1 MAESNIFAICFFTVI
16 FTEIKLQEM
25 ELEICAYS
33 IESCLN
39 ARQAGANRVELC
51 ASPDEG
57 GTTPS
62 LGLMAAASNILKST
76 QQNDNTKP
84 LELYVMI
91 RPRGGDF
98 VYTDEEF
105 DVMRRDIRAIGES
118 GIAVDG
124 VVTGILTQN
133 GEIDIKRTAELT
145 RLAGRYNL
153 KVTFH
158 RASDRATASPEQIVE
173 EIIKTGA
180 YRILTSG
187 QKPTAEEGI
196 ENIKRMVKASGGR
209 IQIMCGS
216 GVTGENAAIL
226 KESGVD
232 ALHATAKS
240 FRTSSACNVMR
251 ETDTIMYSDKTK
263 IMNIL
268 KNIQLLILF
277 ALLPLITWGAPENK
291 DYRYCKEIQENPNL
305 SKQEKEALDFI
316 YRYSPLEDIT
326 EYGPDFW
333 IANVKQTFKVREST
347 PWGNNIPDNIFRHY
361 VLPIRVNN
369 EAIDS
374 ARIVFWRELQ
384 PRISNCKTMEEAAL
398 AVNHWCHEK
407 ANYQPT
413 NARTCSPTAM
423 ILRTY
428 GRCGEESV
436 FAVAALRAVG
446 LPARQIYTPRWAHC
460 DDNHAWIEVWI
471 DGEWKYLGACEP
483 EPALNMA
490 WFTFPAS
497 RGVFMQTRVFG
508 RYSGNEEIVSEE
520 PIVTYI
526 NATPTYAET
535 SKPVIKVVDKN
546 GRAVE
551 GASVD
556 YRIYNYSELYPDAT
570 LKTDKNG
577 ECSLTIGNGDWVIWA
592 SKGELYN
599 YVKVNPAGKNEIT
612 ITLDRLNGSLLTD
625 TLSIV
630 PPAGGAFALSVS
642 EKERD
647 ANDRMLVAEDSMR
660 AAYASTFIKKDE
672 SDAFGTGYGY
682 DTAKKERLWK
692 LMSSSYGNYREI
704 VNFTDKIFVD
714 NSLPGNRMDIAL
726 ALLEALE
733 EKDLQ
738 DFKAEMLCSHLRTS
752 VLNGKENN
760 LVAELS
766 DNNNLSG
773 SNMAIK
779 YIISPRINT
788 ESLKGWREEIYRWLN
803 DNKIFSGNKSN
814 AAMALDIIN
823 LVAAQVTID
832 PTTGR
837 RDVHL
842 SPLSMLKRLRGEK
855 KSADIFLVASLRTA
869 GIPARL
875 NPIDGKPQ
883 YYTNDWVTNDIFAQT
898 DTDATKQSGQE
909 RQYGW
914 LSLSCNKDNPLYYIN
929 FTVSKMENGRPQLRD
944 LGSSAEGDMGAG
956 MRLNAIFASPV
967 KLETGTYLLT
977 TGNRKSD
984 GSVKCQLMTFEIK
997 ADDTTSFS
1005 FELPAIEETFTPLA
1019 TIPQLSD
1026 YLPLPNNN
1034 YTAVAI
1040 ISSSNEPTNHLMRD
1054 ISAMTADFE
1063 KFPVE
1068 FSFLLRN
1075 KTELNQFVSS
1085 NKRPLPKNLKL
1096 KVDKEKR
1103 VESLIT
1109 TALTQAGYMPSG
1121 EEAQLPLLI
1130 MVNKKGEVV
1139 YFSSGYRIGTGYQIS
1154 KYLVS
1159 TGSNE

>member
-1 MAESNIFAICFFTVI
+1 
-16 FTEIKLQEM
+16 M

-33 IESCLN
+33 IESCCN
-39 ARQAGANRVELC
+39 AREAGAHRVELC
-51 ASPDEG
+51 ASPQEG

-62 LGLMAAASNILKST
+62 MGMIAAASKVLKS
-76 QQNDNTKP
+76 QPQSKGDKP

-98 VYTDEEF
+98 VYTEEEF
-105 DVMRRDIRAIGES
+105 DVMQRDISAIGES
-118 GIAVDG
+118 GIDVDG
-124 VVTGILTQN
+124 VVFGILTQE
-133 GEIDIKRTAELT
+133 GHIDIERNRQLVES
-145 RLAGRYNL
+145 AGKYNL

-158 RASDRATASPEQIVE
+158 RAADRCISAPEQIVE
-173 EIIKTGA
+173 DIIETGA

-187 QKPTAEEGI
+187 QKPTAEEGKD
-196 ENIKRMVKASGGR
+196 NIRRMAKAAAGR
-209 IQIMCGS
+209 IKIMCGS
-216 GVTGENAAIL
+216 GVTEKNAALL
-226 KESGVD
+226 KECGVD
-232 ALHATAKS
+232 AEHATAKS
-240 FRTSSACNVMR
+240 FRTSNACNIMN

-268 KNIQLLILF
+268 KELKLIALF
-277 ALLPLITWGAPENK
+277 ALLPILSCTVTEK

-305 SKQEKEALDFI
+305 SKGEKEALDFI

-326 EYGPDFW
+326 EYGPEFW
-333 IANVKQTFKVREST
+333 VANVKQTFKVREST
-347 PWGNNIPDNIFRHY
+347 PWGNTIPDNIFKHY

-374 ARIVFWRELQ
+374 ARIVFWRELR
-384 PRISNCKTMEEAAL
+384 PRIANCKTMEEAAL

-436 FAVAALRAVG
+436 FAVAALRAAG

-471 DGEWKYLGACEP
+471 DGQWKYLGACEP

-497 RGVFMQTRVFG
+497 RGLFMQTRVFG
-508 RYSGNEEIVSEE
+508 KYTGDEEIVKEGDL
-520 PIVTYI
+520 VTYI

-535 SKPVIKVVDKN
+535 SKPVIRVTDAKGKP
-546 GRAVE
+546 VE
-551 GASVD
+551 GAAVD
-556 YRIYNYSELYPDAT
+556 YRVYNYSELFPVAT

-599 YVKVNPAGKNEIT
+599 YVKTDPAGRDVIEIKIDKT
-612 ITLDRLNGSLLTD
+612 NNDALTD
-625 TLSIV
+625 TLTII
-630 PPAGGAFALSVS
+630 PPAGRAFALSVS
-642 EKERD
+642 EKERE
-647 ANDRMLVAEDSMR
+647 ANDRLLVTEDSIR
-660 AAYASTFIKKDE
+660 AAYAATFLSE
-672 SDAFGTGYGY
+672 RETYGWGGCLGF
-682 DTAKKERLWK
+682 DDNNKERLWNIVK
-692 LMSSSYGNYREI
+692 NSYGNYGQIIDFYNETY
-704 VNFTDKIFVD
+704 NDKTLPD
-714 NSLPGNRMDIAL
+714 NRTVIAL

-738 DFKAEMLCSHLRTS
+738 DLKGEMLFSHLHTAFA
-752 VLNGKENN
+752 NGKDNS
-760 LVAELS
+760 LIAALS
-766 DNNNLSG
+766 DNDDLSG
-773 SNMAIK
+773 NDMAIK
-779 YIISPRINT
+779 YIISPRIST
-788 ESLKGWREEIYRWLN
+788 ESLVQWRENIYNWLKDNGAFKAEEIARLV
-803 DNKIFSGNKSN
+803 KSN
-814 AAMALDIIN
+814 
-823 LVAAQVTID
+823 VVID
-832 PTTGR
+832 PSAGR
-837 RDVHL
+837 GDVHL
-842 SPLSMLKRLRGEK
+842 SPASMLKRMRGEK
-855 KSADIFLVASLRTA
+855 ISAEIFLVACLRTA

-883 YYTNDWVTNDIFAQT
+883 YFAGDWVTCDIFAET
-898 DTDATKQSGQE
+898 SGAKE
-909 RQYGW
+909 SGISSHKYGW
-914 LSLSCNKDNPLYYIN
+914 LSLKCNGDDPLYYIN

-944 LGSSAEGDMGAG
+944 LGSSAEGDMGPG
-956 MRLNAIFASPV
+956 MRLNSIFVSPV
-967 KLETGTYLLT
+967 KLEAGTYLLT

-984 GSVKCQLMTFEIK
+984 GSVKCQLKMFEIK
-997 ADDTTSFS
+997 EDDTTAFC
-1005 FELPAIEETFTPLA
+1005 FELPAMEETFTPLA
-1019 TIPQLSD
+1019 TIPQLAG
-1026 YLPLPNNN
+1026 YLPLPDNN

-1040 ISSSNEPTNHLMRD
+1040 ISSSNEPTNHMIRD
-1054 ISAMTADFE
+1054 ISAMAGDFE
-1063 KFPVE
+1063 RYPVE

-1075 KTELNQFVSS
+1075 DTELKQFVLG
-1085 NKRPLPKNLKL
+1085 NKRPLPKNLTL
-1096 KVDKEKR
+1096 KVDKGQK

-1109 TALTQAGYMPSG
+1109 SALAAAGLMPAEG
-1121 EEAQLPLLI
+1121 EAQLPLLV

-1159 TGSNE
+1159 TGTNE

>member
-1 MAESNIFAICFFTVI
+1 
-16 FTEIKLQEM
+16 M

-33 IESCLN
+33 IESCRN
-39 ARQAGANRVELC
+39 ARDAGANRVELC
-51 ASPDEG
+51 SSPQEG

-62 LGLMAAASNILKST
+62 IGMIAAASKVLKS
-76 QQNDNTKP
+76 QPQSKGDKP

-98 VYTDEEF
+98 VYTEEEF
-105 DVMRRDIRAIGES
+105 DVMQRDISAIGES

-124 VVTGILTQN
+124 VVFGILTQE
-133 GEIDIKRTAELT
+133 GHIDIERNSQLVK
-145 RLAGRYNL
+145 LAGKYNL

-158 RASDRATASPEQIVE
+158 RAADRCTAMPEQIVE
-173 EIIKTGA
+173 DIIETGA

-196 ENIKRMVKASGGR
+196 DNIRRMAKAAAGR
-209 IQIMCGS
+209 IKIMCGS
-216 GVTGENAAIL
+216 GVSEKNAALL
-226 KESGVD
+226 KECGVD
-232 ALHATAKS
+232 AEHATAKS
-240 FRTSSACNVMR
+240 FRTSCACNIMR

-263 IMNIL
+263 IMKIL
-268 KNIQLLILF
+268 KELKLLVLF
-277 ALLPLITWGAPENK
+277 ALVPILSCTVTEK

-333 IANVKQTFKVREST
+333 IANVKQTFKVKDST
-347 PWGNNIPDNIFRHY
+347 LWGNTIPDNIFRHY
-361 VLPIRVNN
+361 VLPVRVNN

-374 ARIVFWRELQ
+374 ARIVFWRELR
-384 PRISNCKTMEEAAL
+384 PRIANCKTMEEAAL

-436 FAVAALRAVG
+436 FAVAALRAAG

-471 DGEWKYLGACEP
+471 DGQWKYLGACEP

-497 RGVFMQTRVFG
+497 RGLFMQTRVFG
-508 RYSGNEEIVSEE
+508 KYTGDEEIVKEGDL
-520 PIVTYI
+520 VTYI

-535 SKPVIKVVDKN
+535 SKPVIKVTDAK
-546 GRAVE
+546 GKPVE
-551 GASVD
+551 GAAVD
-556 YRIYNYSELYPDAT
+556 YRVYNYSELFPVAT

-599 YVKVNPAGKNEIT
+599 YVKTDPAGRDVIEIKIDKT
-612 ITLDRLNGSLLTD
+612 NNDALTD
-625 TLSIV
+625 TLTII
-630 PPAGGAFALSVS
+630 PPAGRAFALSVS
-642 EKERD
+642 EKERE
-647 ANDRMLVAEDSMR
+647 ANDRLLVTEDSIR
-660 AAYASTFIKKDE
+660 AAYAATFLSE
-672 SDAFGTGYGY
+672 RETYGWGGCLGF
-682 DTAKKERLWK
+682 DDNNKERLWNIVK
-692 LMSSSYGNYREI
+692 NSYGNYGQIIDFYNETY
-704 VNFTDKIFVD
+704 NDKTLPD
-714 NSLPGNRMDIAL
+714 NRTVIAL

-738 DFKAEMLCSHLRTS
+738 DLKGEMLFSHLHTAFA
-752 VLNGKENN
+752 NGKDNS
-760 LVAELS
+760 LIAALS
-766 DNNNLSG
+766 DNDDLSG
-773 SNMAIK
+773 NDMAIK
-779 YIISPRINT
+779 YIISPRIST
-788 ESLKGWREEIYRWLN
+788 ESLVQWRENIYNWLKDNGAFKAEEIARLV
-803 DNKIFSGNKSN
+803 KSN
-814 AAMALDIIN
+814 
-823 LVAAQVTID
+823 VVID
-832 PTTGR
+832 PSAGR
-837 RDVHL
+837 GDVHL
-842 SPLSMLKRLRGEK
+842 SPASMLKRMRGEK
-855 KSADIFLVASLRTA
+855 RSAEIFLVACLRTA

-883 YYTNDWVTNDIFAQT
+883 YFAGDWVTCDIFAET
-898 DTDATKQSGQE
+898 SGAKE
-909 RQYGW
+909 SGISSHKYGW
-914 LSLSCNKDNPLYYIN
+914 LSLKCNGDDPLYYIN

-944 LGSSAEGDMGAG
+944 LGSSAEGDMGPG
-956 MRLNAIFASPV
+956 MRLNSIFASPV

-984 GSVKCQLMTFEIK
+984 GSVKCQLKMFEIK
-997 ADDTTSFS
+997 EDDTTAFC
-1005 FELPAIEETFTPLA
+1005 FELPAMEETFTPLA
-1019 TIPQLSD
+1019 TIPQLAG
-1026 YLPLPNNN
+1026 YLPLPDNN
-1034 YTAVAI
+1034 YTAGAI
-1040 ISSSNEPTNHLMRD
+1040 ISSSNEPTNHMIRD
-1054 ISAMTADFE
+1054 ISAMAGDFE
-1063 KFPVE
+1063 KYPVE

-1075 KTELNQFVSS
+1075 DTELIQFVSG
-1085 NKRPLPKNLKL
+1085 NRRPLPKNLTL
-1096 KVDKEKR
+1096 KVDKGQK

-1109 TALTQAGYMPSG
+1109 SALAAAGLMPAEG
-1121 EEAQLPLLI
+1121 EAQLPLLV

-1159 TGSNE
+1159 TGTNE

>member
-1 MAESNIFAICFFTVI
+1 
-16 FTEIKLQEM
+16 M

-33 IESCLN
+33 IESCCN
-39 ARQAGANRVELC
+39 AREAGAHRVELC
-51 ASPDEG
+51 ASPQEG

-62 LGLMAAASNILKST
+62 IGMIAAASKVLKS
-76 QQNDNTKP
+76 QPQSKGDKP

-98 VYTDEEF
+98 VYTEEEF
-105 DVMRRDIRAIGES
+105 DVMQRDISAIGES

-124 VVTGILTQN
+124 VVFGILTQE
-133 GEIDIKRTAELT
+133 GHIDIERNSQLVK
-145 RLAGRYNL
+145 LAGKYNL

-158 RASDRATASPEQIVE
+158 RAADRCTAMPEQIVE
-173 EIIKTGA
+173 DIIETGA

-196 ENIKRMVKASGGR
+196 DNIRRMAKAAAGR
-209 IQIMCGS
+209 IKIMCGS
-216 GVTGENAAIL
+216 GVSEKNAGIL
-226 KESGVD
+226 KECGVD
-232 ALHATAKS
+232 AEHATAKS
-240 FRTSSACNVMR
+240 FRTSCACNIMR

-263 IMNIL
+263 IMKIL
-268 KNIQLLILF
+268 KELKLLVLF
-277 ALLPLITWGAPENK
+277 ALVPILSCTVTEK

-333 IANVKQTFKVREST
+333 IANVKQTFKVKDST
-347 PWGNNIPDNIFRHY
+347 LWGNTIPDNIFRHY
-361 VLPIRVNN
+361 VLPVRVNN

-374 ARIVFWRELQ
+374 ARIVFWRELR
-384 PRISNCKTMEEAAL
+384 PRIANCKTMEEAAL

-436 FAVAALRAVG
+436 FAVAALRAAG

-471 DGEWKYLGACEP
+471 DGQWKYLGACEP

-497 RGVFMQTRVFG
+497 RGLFMQTRVFG
-508 RYSGNEEIVSEE
+508 KYTGDEEIVKEGDL
-520 PIVTYI
+520 VTYI

-535 SKPVIKVVDKN
+535 SKPVIKVTDAK
-546 GRAVE
+546 GKPVE
-551 GASVD
+551 GAAVD
-556 YRIYNYSELYPDAT
+556 YRVYNYSELFPVAT

-599 YVKVNPAGKNEIT
+599 YVKTDPAGRDVIEIKIDKT
-612 ITLDRLNGSLLTD
+612 NNDALTD
-625 TLSIV
+625 TLTII
-630 PPAGGAFALSVS
+630 PPAGRAFALSVS
-642 EKERD
+642 EKERE
-647 ANDRMLVAEDSMR
+647 ANDRLLVTEDSIR
-660 AAYASTFIKKDE
+660 AAYAATFLSE
-672 SDAFGTGYGY
+672 RETYGWGGCLGF
-682 DTAKKERLWK
+682 DDNNKERLWNIVK
-692 LMSSSYGNYREI
+692 NSYGNYGQIIDFYNETY
-704 VNFTDKIFVD
+704 NDKTLPD
-714 NSLPGNRMDIAL
+714 NRTVIAL

-738 DFKAEMLCSHLRTS
+738 DLKGEMLFSHLHTAFA
-752 VLNGKENN
+752 NGKDNS
-760 LVAELS
+760 LIAALS
-766 DNNNLSG
+766 DNDDLSG
-773 SNMAIK
+773 NDMAIK
-779 YIISPRINT
+779 YIISPRIST
-788 ESLKGWREEIYRWLN
+788 ESLVQWRENIYNWLKDNGAFKAEEIARLV
-803 DNKIFSGNKSN
+803 KSN
-814 AAMALDIIN
+814 
-823 LVAAQVTID
+823 VVID
-832 PTTGR
+832 PSAGR
-837 RDVHL
+837 GDVHL
-842 SPLSMLKRLRGEK
+842 SPASMLKRMRGEK
-855 KSADIFLVASLRTA
+855 RSAEIFLVACLRTA

-883 YYTNDWVTNDIFAQT
+883 YFAGDWVTCDIFAET
-898 DTDATKQSGQE
+898 SGAKE
-909 RQYGW
+909 SGISSHKYGW
-914 LSLSCNKDNPLYYIN
+914 LSLKCNGNDPLYYIN

-944 LGSSAEGDMGAG
+944 LGSSAEGDMGPG
-956 MRLNAIFASPV
+956 MRLNSIFASPV
-967 KLETGTYLLT
+967 KLEAGTYLLT

-984 GSVKCQLMTFEIK
+984 GSVKCQLKMFEIK
-997 ADDTTSFS
+997 EDDTTAFC
-1005 FELPAIEETFTPLA
+1005 FELPAMEETFTPLA
-1019 TIPQLSD
+1019 TIPQLAG
-1026 YLPLPNNN
+1026 YLPLPDNN

-1040 ISSSNEPTNHLMRD
+1040 ISSSNEPTNHMIRD
-1054 ISAMTADFE
+1054 ISAMAGDFE
-1063 KFPVE
+1063 KYPVE

-1075 KTELNQFVSS
+1075 DTELKQFVLG
-1085 NKRPLPKNLKL
+1085 NKRPLPKNLTL
-1096 KVDKEKR
+1096 KVDKGQK

-1109 TALTQAGYMPSG
+1109 SALAAAGLMPAEG
-1121 EEAQLPLLI
+1121 EAQLPLLA

-1159 TGSNE
+1159 TGTNE

>member
-1 MAESNIFAICFFTVI
+1 
-16 FTEIKLQEM
+16 M

-33 IESCLN
+33 IESCRN
-39 ARQAGANRVELC
+39 ARDAGANRVELC
-51 ASPDEG
+51 SSPQEG

-62 LGLMAAASNILKST
+62 IGMIAAASKVLKS
-76 QQNDNTKP
+76 QPQSKGDKP

-98 VYTDEEF
+98 VYTEEEF
-105 DVMRRDIRAIGES
+105 DVMQRDISAIGES

-124 VVTGILTQN
+124 VVFGILTQE
-133 GEIDIKRTAELT
+133 GHIDVERNSQLVK
-145 RLAGRYNL
+145 LAGKYNL

-158 RASDRATASPEQIVE
+158 RAADRCTAMPEQIVE
-173 EIIKTGA
+173 DIIETGA

-196 ENIKRMVKASGGR
+196 DNIRRMAKAAAGR
-209 IQIMCGS
+209 IKIMCGS
-216 GVTGENAAIL
+216 GVSEKNAGIL
-226 KESGVD
+226 KECGVD
-232 ALHATAKS
+232 AEHATAKS
-240 FRTSSACNVMR
+240 FRTSCACNIMR

-263 IMNIL
+263 IMKIL
-268 KNIQLLILF
+268 KELKLLVLF
-277 ALLPLITWGAPENK
+277 ALVPILSCTVTEK

-333 IANVKQTFKVREST
+333 IANVKQTFKVKDST
-347 PWGNNIPDNIFRHY
+347 LWGNTIPDNIFRHY
-361 VLPIRVNN
+361 VLPVRVNN

-374 ARIVFWRELQ
+374 ARIVFWRELR
-384 PRISNCKTMEEAAL
+384 PRIANCKTMEEAAL

-436 FAVAALRAVG
+436 FAVAALRAAG

-471 DGEWKYLGACEP
+471 DGQWKYLGACEP

-497 RGVFMQTRVFG
+497 RGLFMQTRVFG
-508 RYSGNEEIVSEE
+508 KYTGDEEIVKEGDL
-520 PIVTYI
+520 VTYI

-535 SKPVIKVVDKN
+535 SKPVIKVTDAK
-546 GRAVE
+546 GKPVE
-551 GASVD
+551 GAAVD
-556 YRIYNYSELYPDAT
+556 YRVYNYSELFPVAT

-599 YVKVNPAGKNEIT
+599 YVKTDPAGRDVIEIKIDKT
-612 ITLDRLNGSLLTD
+612 NNDALTD
-625 TLSIV
+625 TLTII
-630 PPAGGAFALSVS
+630 PPAGRAFALSVS
-642 EKERD
+642 EKERE
-647 ANDRMLVAEDSMR
+647 ANDRLLVTEDSIR
-660 AAYASTFIKKDE
+660 AAYAATFLSE
-672 SDAFGTGYGY
+672 RETYGWGGCLGF
-682 DTAKKERLWK
+682 DDNNKERLWNIVK
-692 LMSSSYGNYREI
+692 NSYGNYGQIIDFYNETY
-704 VNFTDKIFVD
+704 NDKTLPD
-714 NSLPGNRMDIAL
+714 NRTVIAL

-738 DFKAEMLCSHLRTS
+738 DLKGEMLFSHLHTAFA
-752 VLNGKENN
+752 NGKDNS
-760 LVAELS
+760 LIAALS
-766 DNNNLSG
+766 DNDDLSG
-773 SNMAIK
+773 NDMAIK
-779 YIISPRINT
+779 YIISPRIST
-788 ESLKGWREEIYRWLN
+788 ESLVQWRENIYNWLKDNGAFKAEEIARLV
-803 DNKIFSGNKSN
+803 KSN
-814 AAMALDIIN
+814 
-823 LVAAQVTID
+823 VVID
-832 PTTGR
+832 PSAGR
-837 RDVHL
+837 GDVHL
-842 SPLSMLKRLRGEK
+842 SPASMLKRMRGEK
-855 KSADIFLVASLRTA
+855 RSAEIFLVACLRTA

-883 YYTNDWVTNDIFAQT
+883 YFAGDWVTCDIFAET
-898 DTDATKQSGQE
+898 SGAKE
-909 RQYGW
+909 SGISSHKYGW
-914 LSLSCNKDNPLYYIN
+914 LSLKCNGDDPLYYIN

-944 LGSSAEGDMGAG
+944 LGSSAEGDMGPG
-956 MRLNAIFASPV
+956 MRLNSIFASPV
-967 KLETGTYLLT
+967 KLEAGTYLLT

-984 GSVKCQLMTFEIK
+984 GSVKCQLKMFEIK
-997 ADDTTSFS
+997 EDDTTAFC
-1005 FELPAIEETFTPLA
+1005 FELPAMEETFTPLA
-1019 TIPQLSD
+1019 TIPQLAG
-1026 YLPLPNNN
+1026 YLPLPDNN

-1040 ISSSNEPTNHLMRD
+1040 ISSSNEPTNHMIRD
-1054 ISAMTADFE
+1054 ISAMAGDFE
-1063 KFPVE
+1063 KYPVE

-1075 KTELNQFVSS
+1075 DTELKQFVLG
-1085 NKRPLPKNLKL
+1085 NKRPLPKNLTL
-1096 KVDKEKR
+1096 KVDKGQK

-1109 TALTQAGYMPSG
+1109 SALAAAGLMPAEG
-1121 EEAQLPLLI
+1121 EAQLPLLA

-1159 TGSNE
+1159 TGTNE

>member
-1 MAESNIFAICFFTVI
+1 
-16 FTEIKLQEM
+16 M

-33 IESCLN
+33 IESCCN
-39 ARQAGANRVELC
+39 AREAGAHRVELC
-51 ASPDEG
+51 ASPQEG

-62 LGLMAAASNILKST
+62 IGMIAAASKVLKS
-76 QQNDNTKP
+76 QLQSKGDKP

-105 DVMRRDIRAIGES
+105 DVMQRDISAIGES

-124 VVTGILTQN
+124 VVFGILTQE
-133 GEIDIKRTAELT
+133 GHIDIERNRQLVK
-145 RLAGRYNL
+145 LAGKYNL

-158 RASDRATASPEQIVE
+158 RASDRCTSAPEQIIEDIVS
-173 EIIKTGA
+173 TGA
-180 YRILTSG
+180 CRVLTSG

-196 ENIKRMVKASGGR
+196 ENIRRMAKAAAGR
-209 IQIMCGS
+209 IKIMCGS
-216 GVTGENAAIL
+216 GVSEKNAGLL
-226 KESGVD
+226 KECGVD
-232 ALHATAKS
+232 AEHATAKS
-240 FRTSSACNVMR
+240 FRTSSACNIMR

-263 IMNIL
+263 IMKIL
-268 KNIQLLILF
+268 KELKLLVLF
-277 ALLPLITWGAPENK
+277 ALVPILSCTVIEK

-333 IANVKQTFKVREST
+333 IANVKQTFKVKDST
-347 PWGNNIPDNIFRHY
+347 LWGNTIPDNIFRHY
-361 VLPIRVNN
+361 VLPVRVNN

-374 ARIVFWRELQ
+374 ARIVFWRELR
-384 PRISNCKTMEEAAL
+384 PRIANCKTMEEAAL

-436 FAVAALRAVG
+436 FAVAALRAAG

-471 DGEWKYLGACEP
+471 DGQWKYLGACEP

-497 RGVFMQTRVFG
+497 RGLFMQTRVFG
-508 RYSGNEEIVSEE
+508 KYTGDEEIVKEGDL
-520 PIVTYI
+520 VTYI

-535 SKPVIKVVDKN
+535 SKPVIKVTDAK
-546 GRAVE
+546 GKPVE
-551 GASVD
+551 GATVD
-556 YRIYNYSELYPDAT
+556 YRVYNYSELFPVAT

-599 YVKVNPAGKNEIT
+599 YVKTDPAGRDVIEIKIDKT
-612 ITLDRLNGSLLTD
+612 NNDALTD
-625 TLSIV
+625 TLTII
-630 PPAGGAFALSVS
+630 PPAGRAFALSVS
-642 EKERD
+642 EKERE
-647 ANDRMLVAEDSMR
+647 ANDRLLVTEDSIR
-660 AAYASTFIKKDE
+660 AAYAATFLSE
-672 SDAFGTGYGY
+672 RETYGWGGCLGF
-682 DTAKKERLWK
+682 DDNNKERLWNIVK
-692 LMSSSYGNYREI
+692 NSYGNYGQIIDFYNETY
-704 VNFTDKIFVD
+704 NDKTLPD
-714 NSLPGNRMDIAL
+714 NRTVIAL

-738 DFKAEMLCSHLRTS
+738 DLKGEMLFSHLHTAFA
-752 VLNGKENN
+752 NGIDNS
-760 LVAELS
+760 LIAALS
-766 DNNNLSG
+766 DNDDLSG
-773 SNMAIK
+773 SDMAIK
-779 YIISPRINT
+779 YIISPRIST
-788 ESLKGWREEIYRWLN
+788 ESLVQWREKIYNWLKNNGAFKAEEIAKLV
-803 DNKIFSGNKSN
+803 KSN
-814 AAMALDIIN
+814 
-823 LVAAQVTID
+823 VVID
-832 PTTGR
+832 PSAGR
-837 RDVHL
+837 GDVHL
-842 SPLSMLKRLRGEK
+842 SPASMLKRMRGEK
-855 KSADIFLVASLRTA
+855 RSAEIFLVACLRTA

-883 YYTNDWVTNDIFAQT
+883 YFAGDWVTCDIFAET
-898 DTDATKQSGQE
+898 SGAKE
-909 RQYGW
+909 SGISSHKYGW
-914 LSLSCNKDNPLYYIN
+914 LSLKCNGDNPLYYIN

-944 LGSSAEGDMGAG
+944 LGSSAEGDMGPG
-956 MRLNAIFASPV
+956 MRLNSIFASPV
-967 KLETGTYLLT
+967 KLEAGTYLLT

-984 GSVKCQLMTFEIK
+984 GSVKCQLKMFEIK
-997 ADDTTSFS
+997 ADDTTAFS
-1005 FELPAIEETFTPLA
+1005 FELPAMEETFTPLA
-1019 TIPQLSD
+1019 TIPQLAG
-1026 YLPLPNNN
+1026 YLPLPDNN

-1040 ISSSNEPTNHLMRD
+1040 ISSSNEPTNHMIRD
-1054 ISAMTADFE
+1054 ISAMAGDFE
-1063 KFPVE
+1063 RYPVE

-1075 KTELNQFVSS
+1075 DTELKQFVLG
-1085 NKRPLPKNLKL
+1085 NKRPLPKNLTL
-1096 KVDKEKR
+1096 KVDKGQK

-1109 TALTQAGYMPSG
+1109 SALAAAGLMPAEG
-1121 EEAQLPLLI
+1121 EAQLPLLV

-1159 TGSNE
+1159 TGTNE

>member
-1 MAESNIFAICFFTVI
+1 
-16 FTEIKLQEM
+16 M

-33 IESCLN
+33 IESCRN
-39 ARQAGANRVELC
+39 ARDAGANRVELC
-51 ASPDEG
+51 SSPQEG

-62 LGLMAAASNILKST
+62 MGMIAAASKVLKDQTHSKE
-76 QQNDNTKP
+76 DSP
-84 LELYVMI
+84 VELYVMI

-105 DVMRRDIRAIGES
+105 DVMKRDISAIGES

-124 VVTGILTQN
+124 VVFGILTQD
-133 GEIDIKRTAELT
+133 GHIDIERNRQLVES
-145 RLAGRYNL
+145 AGKYNL

-158 RASDRATASPEQIVE
+158 RAADRCTSAPEQIVE
-173 EIIKTGA
+173 DIIETGA

-187 QKPTAEEGI
+187 QKPTAEEGKD
-196 ENIKRMVKASGGR
+196 NIRRMAKAAAGR
-209 IQIMCGS
+209 IKIMCGS
-216 GVTGENAAIL
+216 GVSEKNAGIL
-226 KESGVD
+226 KECGVD
-232 ALHATAKS
+232 AEHATAKS
-240 FRTSSACNVMR
+240 FRTSCACNIMR

-263 IMNIL
+263 IMKIL
-268 KNIQLLILF
+268 KELKLLVLF
-277 ALLPLITWGAPENK
+277 ALVPILSCTVTEK

-333 IANVKQTFKVREST
+333 IANVKQTFKVKDST
-347 PWGNNIPDNIFRHY
+347 LWGNTIPDNIFRHY
-361 VLPIRVNN
+361 VLPVRVNN

-374 ARIVFWRELQ
+374 ARIVFWRELR
-384 PRISNCKTMEEAAL
+384 PRIANCKTMEEAAL

-436 FAVAALRAVG
+436 FAVAALRAAG

-471 DGEWKYLGACEP
+471 DGQWKYLGACEP

-497 RGVFMQTRVFG
+497 RGLFMQTRVFG
-508 RYSGNEEIVSEE
+508 KYTGDEEIVKEGDL
-520 PIVTYI
+520 VTYI

-535 SKPVIKVVDKN
+535 SKPVIKVTDAK
-546 GRAVE
+546 GKPVE
-551 GASVD
+551 GAAVD
-556 YRIYNYSELYPDAT
+556 YRVYNYSELFPVAT

-599 YVKVNPAGKNEIT
+599 YVKTDPAGRDVIEIKIDKT
-612 ITLDRLNGSLLTD
+612 NNDALTD
-625 TLSIV
+625 TLTII
-630 PPAGGAFALSVS
+630 PPAGRAFALSVS
-642 EKERD
+642 EKERE
-647 ANDRMLVAEDSMR
+647 ANDRLLVTEDSIR
-660 AAYASTFIKKDE
+660 AAYAATFLSE
-672 SDAFGTGYGY
+672 RETYGWGGCLGF
-682 DTAKKERLWK
+682 DDNNKERLWNIVK
-692 LMSSSYGNYREI
+692 NSYGNYGQIIDFYNETY
-704 VNFTDKIFVD
+704 NDKTLPD
-714 NSLPGNRMDIAL
+714 NRTVIAL

-738 DFKAEMLCSHLRTS
+738 DLKGEMLFSHLHTAFA
-752 VLNGKENN
+752 NGKDNS
-760 LVAELS
+760 LIAALS
-766 DNNNLSG
+766 DNDDLSG
-773 SNMAIK
+773 NDMAIK
-779 YIISPRINT
+779 YIISPRIST
-788 ESLKGWREEIYRWLN
+788 ESLVQWRENIYNWLKDNGAFKAEEIARLV
-803 DNKIFSGNKSN
+803 KSN
-814 AAMALDIIN
+814 
-823 LVAAQVTID
+823 VVID
-832 PTTGR
+832 PSAGR
-837 RDVHL
+837 GDVHL
-842 SPLSMLKRLRGEK
+842 SPASMLKRMRGEK
-855 KSADIFLVASLRTA
+855 RSAEIFLVACLRTA

-883 YYTNDWVTNDIFAQT
+883 YFAGDWVTCDIFAET
-898 DTDATKQSGQE
+898 SGAKE
-909 RQYGW
+909 SGISSHKYGW
-914 LSLSCNKDNPLYYIN
+914 LSLKCNGNDPLYYIN

-944 LGSSAEGDMGAG
+944 LGSSAEGDMGPG
-956 MRLNAIFASPV
+956 MRLNSIFASPV
-967 KLETGTYLLT
+967 KLEAGTYLLT

-984 GSVKCQLMTFEIK
+984 GSVKCQLKMFEIK
-997 ADDTTSFS
+997 EDDTTAFC
-1005 FELPAIEETFTPLA
+1005 FELPAMEETFTPLA
-1019 TIPQLSD
+1019 TIPQLAG
-1026 YLPLPNNN
+1026 YLPLPDNN

-1040 ISSSNEPTNHLMRD
+1040 ISSSNEPTNHMIRD
-1054 ISAMTADFE
+1054 ISAMAGDFE
-1063 KFPVE
+1063 KYPVE

-1075 KTELNQFVSS
+1075 DTELIQFVSG
-1085 NKRPLPKNLKL
+1085 NRRPLPKNLTL
-1096 KVDKEKR
+1096 KVDKGQK

-1109 TALTQAGYMPSG
+1109 SALAAAGLMPAEG
-1121 EEAQLPLLI
+1121 EAQLPLLV

-1159 TGSNE
+1159 TGTNE

>member
-1 MAESNIFAICFFTVI
+1 
-16 FTEIKLQEM
+16 M

-33 IESCLN
+33 IESCRN
-39 ARQAGANRVELC
+39 ARDAGANRVELC
-51 ASPDEG
+51 SSPQEG

-62 LGLMAAASNILKST
+62 IGMIAAASKVLKS
-76 QQNDNTKP
+76 QPQSKGDKP

-98 VYTDEEF
+98 VYTEEEF
-105 DVMRRDIRAIGES
+105 DVMQRDISAIGES

-124 VVTGILTQN
+124 VVFGILTQE
-133 GEIDIKRTAELT
+133 GHIDIERNSQLVK
-145 RLAGRYNL
+145 LAGKYNL

-158 RASDRATASPEQIVE
+158 RAADRCTAMPEQIVE
-173 EIIKTGA
+173 DIIETGA

-196 ENIKRMVKASGGR
+196 DNIRRMAKAAAGR
-209 IQIMCGS
+209 IKIMCGS
-216 GVTGENAAIL
+216 GVSEKNAALL
-226 KESGVD
+226 KECGVD
-232 ALHATAKS
+232 AEHATAKS
-240 FRTSSACNVMR
+240 FRTSCACNIMR

-263 IMNIL
+263 IMKIL
-268 KNIQLLILF
+268 KELKLLVLF
-277 ALLPLITWGAPENK
+277 ALVPILSCTVTEK

-333 IANVKQTFKVREST
+333 IANVKQTFKVKDST
-347 PWGNNIPDNIFRHY
+347 LWGNTIPDNIFRHY
-361 VLPIRVNN
+361 VLPVRVNN

-374 ARIVFWRELQ
+374 ARIVFWRELR
-384 PRISNCKTMEEAAL
+384 PRIANCKTMEEAAL

-436 FAVAALRAVG
+436 FAVAALRAAG

-471 DGEWKYLGACEP
+471 DGQWKYLGACEP

-497 RGVFMQTRVFG
+497 RGLFMQTRVFG
-508 RYSGNEEIVSEE
+508 KYTGDEEIVKEGDL
-520 PIVTYI
+520 VTYI

-535 SKPVIKVVDKN
+535 SKPVIKVTDAK
-546 GRAVE
+546 GKPVE
-551 GASVD
+551 GAAVD
-556 YRIYNYSELYPDAT
+556 YRVYNYSELFPVAT

-599 YVKVNPAGKNEIT
+599 YVKTDPAGRDVIEIKIDKT
-612 ITLDRLNGSLLTD
+612 NNDALTD
-625 TLSIV
+625 TLTII
-630 PPAGGAFALSVS
+630 PPAGRAFALSVS
-642 EKERD
+642 EKERE
-647 ANDRMLVAEDSMR
+647 ANDRLLVTEDSIR
-660 AAYASTFIKKDE
+660 AAYAATFLSE
-672 SDAFGTGYGY
+672 RETYGWGGCLGF
-682 DTAKKERLWK
+682 DDNNKERLWNIVK
-692 LMSSSYGNYREI
+692 NSYGNYGQIIDFYNETY
-704 VNFTDKIFVD
+704 NDKTLPD
-714 NSLPGNRMDIAL
+714 NRTVIAL

-738 DFKAEMLCSHLRTS
+738 DLKGEMLFSHLHTAFA
-752 VLNGKENN
+752 NGKDNS
-760 LVAELS
+760 LIAALS
-766 DNNNLSG
+766 DNDDLSG
-773 SNMAIK
+773 NDMAIK
-779 YIISPRINT
+779 YIISPRIST
-788 ESLKGWREEIYRWLN
+788 ESLVQWRENIYNWLKDNGAFKAEEIARLV
-803 DNKIFSGNKSN
+803 KSN
-814 AAMALDIIN
+814 
-823 LVAAQVTID
+823 VVID
-832 PTTGR
+832 PSAGR
-837 RDVHL
+837 GDVHL
-842 SPLSMLKRLRGEK
+842 SPASMLKRMRGEK
-855 KSADIFLVASLRTA
+855 RSAEIFLVACLRTA

-883 YYTNDWVTNDIFAQT
+883 YFAGDWVTCDIFAET
-898 DTDATKQSGQE
+898 SGAKE
-909 RQYGW
+909 SGISSHKYGW
-914 LSLSCNKDNPLYYIN
+914 LSLKCNGDDPLYYIN

-944 LGSSAEGDMGAG
+944 LGSSAEGDMGPG
-956 MRLNAIFASPV
+956 MRLNSIFASPV

-984 GSVKCQLMTFEIK
+984 GSVKCQLKMFEIK
-997 ADDTTSFS
+997 EDDTTAFC
-1005 FELPAIEETFTPLA
+1005 FELPAMEETFTPLA
-1019 TIPQLSD
+1019 TIPQLAG
-1026 YLPLPNNN
+1026 YLPLPDNN

-1040 ISSSNEPTNHLMRD
+1040 ISSSNEPTNHMIRD
-1054 ISAMTADFE
+1054 ISAMAGDFE
-1063 KFPVE
+1063 KYPVE

-1075 KTELNQFVSS
+1075 DTELIQFVSG
-1085 NKRPLPKNLKL
+1085 NRRPLPKNLTL
-1096 KVDKEKR
+1096 KVDKGQK

-1109 TALTQAGYMPSG
+1109 SALAAAGLMPAEG
-1121 EEAQLPLLI
+1121 EAQLPLLV

-1159 TGSNE
+1159 TGTNE

>member
-1 MAESNIFAICFFTVI
+1 
-16 FTEIKLQEM
+16 M

-33 IESCLN
+33 IESCCN
-39 ARQAGANRVELC
+39 AREAGAHRVELC
-51 ASPDEG
+51 ASPQEG

-62 LGLMAAASNILKST
+62 MGMIAAASKVLKS
-76 QQNDNTKP
+76 QPQSKGDKP

-98 VYTDEEF
+98 VYTEEEF
-105 DVMRRDIRAIGES
+105 DVMQRDISAIGES
-118 GIAVDG
+118 GIDVDG
-124 VVTGILTQN
+124 VVFGILTQE
-133 GEIDIKRTAELT
+133 GHIDIERNRQLVES
-145 RLAGRYNL
+145 AGKYNL

-158 RASDRATASPEQIVE
+158 RAADRCISAPEQIVE
-173 EIIKTGA
+173 DIIETGA

-187 QKPTAEEGI
+187 QKPTAEEGKD
-196 ENIKRMVKASGGR
+196 NIRRMAKAAAGR
-209 IQIMCGS
+209 IKIMCGS
-216 GVTGENAAIL
+216 GVTEKNAALL
-226 KESGVD
+226 KECGVD
-232 ALHATAKS
+232 AEHATAKS
-240 FRTSSACNVMR
+240 FRTSNACNIMN

-263 IMNIL
+263 IMKIL
-268 KNIQLLILF
+268 KELKLLVLF
-277 ALLPLITWGAPENK
+277 ALVPILSCTVTEK

-333 IANVKQTFKVREST
+333 IANVKQTFKVKDST
-347 PWGNNIPDNIFRHY
+347 LWGNTIPDNIFRHY
-361 VLPIRVNN
+361 VLPVRVNN

-374 ARIVFWRELQ
+374 ARIVFWRELR
-384 PRISNCKTMEEAAL
+384 PRIANCKTMEEAAL

-436 FAVAALRAVG
+436 FAVAALRAAG

-471 DGEWKYLGACEP
+471 DGQWKYLGACEP

-497 RGVFMQTRVFG
+497 RGLFMQTRVFG
-508 RYSGNEEIVSEE
+508 KYTGDEEIVKEGDL
-520 PIVTYI
+520 VTYI

-535 SKPVIKVVDKN
+535 SKPVIKVTDAK
-546 GRAVE
+546 GKPVE
-551 GASVD
+551 GAAVD
-556 YRIYNYSELYPDAT
+556 YRVYNYSELFPVAT

-599 YVKVNPAGKNEIT
+599 YVKTDPAGRDVIEIKIDKT
-612 ITLDRLNGSLLTD
+612 NNDALTD
-625 TLSIV
+625 TLTII
-630 PPAGGAFALSVS
+630 PPAGRAFALSVS
-642 EKERD
+642 EKERE
-647 ANDRMLVAEDSMR
+647 ANDRLLVTEDSIR
-660 AAYASTFIKKDE
+660 AAYAATFLSE
-672 SDAFGTGYGY
+672 RETYGWGGCLGF
-682 DTAKKERLWK
+682 DDNNKERLWNIVK
-692 LMSSSYGNYREI
+692 NSYGNYGQIIDFYNETY
-704 VNFTDKIFVD
+704 NDKTLPD
-714 NSLPGNRMDIAL
+714 NRTVIAL

-738 DFKAEMLCSHLRTS
+738 DLKGEMLFSHLHTAFA
-752 VLNGKENN
+752 NGKDNS
-760 LVAELS
+760 LIAALS
-766 DNNNLSG
+766 DNDDLSG
-773 SNMAIK
+773 NDMAIK
-779 YIISPRINT
+779 YIISPRIST
-788 ESLKGWREEIYRWLN
+788 ESLVQWRENIYNWLKDNGAFKAEEIAQLV
-803 DNKIFSGNKSN
+803 KSN
-814 AAMALDIIN
+814 
-823 LVAAQVTID
+823 VVID
-832 PTTGR
+832 PSAGR
-837 RDVHL
+837 GDVHL
-842 SPLSMLKRLRGEK
+842 SPASMLKRMRGEK
-855 KSADIFLVASLRTA
+855 RSAEIFLVACLRTA

-883 YYTNDWVTNDIFAQT
+883 YFAGDWVTCDIFAET
-898 DTDATKQSGQE
+898 SGAKE
-909 RQYGW
+909 SGISSHKYGW
-914 LSLSCNKDNPLYYIN
+914 LSLKCNGDNPLYYIN

-944 LGSSAEGDMGAG
+944 LGSSAEGDMGPG
-956 MRLNAIFASPV
+956 MRLNSIFASPV
-967 KLETGTYLLT
+967 KLEAGTYLLT

-984 GSVKCQLMTFEIK
+984 GSVKCQLKMFEIK
-997 ADDTTSFS
+997 EDDTTAFS
-1005 FELPAIEETFTPLA
+1005 FELPAMEETFTPLA
-1019 TIPQLSD
+1019 TIPQLAG
-1026 YLPLPNNN
+1026 YLPLPDNN

-1040 ISSSNEPTNHLMRD
+1040 ISSSNEPTNHMIRD
-1054 ISAMTADFE
+1054 ISAMAGDFE
-1063 KFPVE
+1063 RYPVE

-1075 KTELNQFVSS
+1075 DTELKQFVLG
-1085 NKRPLPKNLKL
+1085 NKRPLPKNLTL
-1096 KVDKEKR
+1096 KVDKGQK

-1109 TALTQAGYMPSG
+1109 SALAAAGLMPAEG
-1121 EEAQLPLLI
+1121 EAQLPLLV

-1159 TGSNE
+1159 TGTNE

>member
-1 MAESNIFAICFFTVI
+1 
-16 FTEIKLQEM
+16 M

-33 IESCLN
+33 IESCCN
-39 ARQAGANRVELC
+39 AREAGAHRVELC
-51 ASPDEG
+51 ASPQEG

-62 LGLMAAASNILKST
+62 IGMIAAASKVLKS
-76 QQNDNTKP
+76 QLQSKGDKP

-105 DVMRRDIRAIGES
+105 DVMQRDISAIGES

-124 VVTGILTQN
+124 VVFGILTQE
-133 GEIDIKRTAELT
+133 GHIDIERNRQLVK
-145 RLAGRYNL
+145 LAGKYNL

-158 RASDRATASPEQIVE
+158 RASDRCTSAPEQIIEDIVS
-173 EIIKTGA
+173 TGA
-180 YRILTSG
+180 CRVLTSG

-196 ENIKRMVKASGGR
+196 ENIRRMAKAAAGR
-209 IQIMCGS
+209 IKIMCGS
-216 GVTGENAAIL
+216 GVSEKNAGLL
-226 KESGVD
+226 KECGVD
-232 ALHATAKS
+232 AEHATAKS
-240 FRTSSACNVMR
+240 FRTSSACNIMR

-263 IMNIL
+263 IMKIL
-268 KNIQLLILF
+268 KELKLLVLF
-277 ALLPLITWGAPENK
+277 ALVPILSCTVIEK

-333 IANVKQTFKVREST
+333 IANVKQTFKVKDST
-347 PWGNNIPDNIFRHY
+347 LWGNTIPDNIFRHY
-361 VLPIRVNN
+361 VLPVRVNN

-374 ARIVFWRELQ
+374 ARIVFWRELR
-384 PRISNCKTMEEAAL
+384 PRIANCKTMEEAAL

-436 FAVAALRAVG
+436 FAVAALRAAG

-471 DGEWKYLGACEP
+471 DGQWKYLGACEP

-497 RGVFMQTRVFG
+497 RGLFMQTRVFG
-508 RYSGNEEIVSEE
+508 KYTGDEEIVKEGDL
-520 PIVTYI
+520 VTYI

-535 SKPVIKVVDKN
+535 SKPVIKVTDAK
-546 GRAVE
+546 GKPVE
-551 GASVD
+551 GATVD
-556 YRIYNYSELYPDAT
+556 YRVYNYSELFPVAT

-599 YVKVNPAGKNEIT
+599 YVKTDPAGRDVIEIKIDKT
-612 ITLDRLNGSLLTD
+612 NNDALTD
-625 TLSIV
+625 TLTII
-630 PPAGGAFALSVS
+630 PPAGRAFALSVS
-642 EKERD
+642 EKERE
-647 ANDRMLVAEDSMR
+647 ANDRLLVTEDSIR
-660 AAYASTFIKKDE
+660 AAYAATFLSE
-672 SDAFGTGYGY
+672 RETYGWGGCLGF
-682 DTAKKERLWK
+682 DDNNKERLWNIVK
-692 LMSSSYGNYREI
+692 NSYGNYGQIIDFYNETY
-704 VNFTDKIFVD
+704 NDKTLPD
-714 NSLPGNRMDIAL
+714 NRTVIAL

-738 DFKAEMLCSHLRTS
+738 DLKGEMLFSHLHTAFA
-752 VLNGKENN
+752 NGIDNS
-760 LVAELS
+760 LIAALS
-766 DNNNLSG
+766 DNDDLSG
-773 SNMAIK
+773 SDMAIK
-779 YIISPRINT
+779 YIISPRIST
-788 ESLKGWREEIYRWLN
+788 ESLVQWREKIYNWLKNNGAFKAEEIAKLV
-803 DNKIFSGNKSN
+803 KSN
-814 AAMALDIIN
+814 
-823 LVAAQVTID
+823 VVID
-832 PTTGR
+832 PSAGR
-837 RDVHL
+837 GDVHL
-842 SPLSMLKRLRGEK
+842 SPASMLKRMRGEK
-855 KSADIFLVASLRTA
+855 RSAEIFLVACLRTA

-883 YYTNDWVTNDIFAQT
+883 YFAGDWVTCDIFAET
-898 DTDATKQSGQE
+898 SGAKE
-909 RQYGW
+909 SGISSHKYGW
-914 LSLSCNKDNPLYYIN
+914 LSLKCNGDNPLYYIN

-944 LGSSAEGDMGAG
+944 LGSSAEGDMDPG
-956 MRLNAIFASPV
+956 MRLNSIFASPV
-967 KLETGTYLLT
+967 KLEAGTYLLT

-984 GSVKCQLMTFEIK
+984 GSVKCQLKMFEIK
-997 ADDTTSFS
+997 ADDTTAFS
-1005 FELPAIEETFTPLA
+1005 FELPAMEETFTPLA
-1019 TIPQLSD
+1019 TIPQLAG
-1026 YLPLPNNN
+1026 YLPLPDNN

-1040 ISSSNEPTNHLMRD
+1040 ISSSNEPTNHMIRD
-1054 ISAMTADFE
+1054 ISAMAGDFE
-1063 KFPVE
+1063 RYPVE

-1075 KTELNQFVSS
+1075 DTELKQFVLG
-1085 NKRPLPKNLKL
+1085 NKRPLPKNLTL
-1096 KVDKEKR
+1096 KVDKGQK

-1109 TALTQAGYMPSG
+1109 SALAAAGLMPAEG
-1121 EEAQLPLLI
+1121 EAQLPLLV

-1159 TGSNE
+1159 TGTNE

>member
-1 MAESNIFAICFFTVI
+1 
-16 FTEIKLQEM
+16 M

-33 IESCLN
+33 IESCCN
-39 ARQAGANRVELC
+39 AREAGAHRVELC
-51 ASPDEG
+51 ASPQEG

-62 LGLMAAASNILKST
+62 IGMIAAASKVLKS
-76 QQNDNTKP
+76 QPQSKGDKP

-98 VYTDEEF
+98 VYTEEEF
-105 DVMRRDIRAIGES
+105 DVMQRDISAIGES

-124 VVTGILTQN
+124 VVFGILTQE
-133 GEIDIKRTAELT
+133 GHIDIERNSQLVK
-145 RLAGRYNL
+145 LAGKYNL

-158 RASDRATASPEQIVE
+158 RAADRCTAMPEQIVE
-173 EIIKTGA
+173 DIIETGA

-196 ENIKRMVKASGGR
+196 DNIRRMAKAAAGR
-209 IQIMCGS
+209 IKIMCGS
-216 GVTGENAAIL
+216 GVSEKNAGIL
-226 KESGVD
+226 KECGVD
-232 ALHATAKS
+232 AEHATAKS
-240 FRTSSACNVMR
+240 FRTSCACNIMR

-263 IMNIL
+263 IMKIL
-268 KNIQLLILF
+268 KELKLLVLF
-277 ALLPLITWGAPENK
+277 ALVPILSCTVTEK

-333 IANVKQTFKVREST
+333 IANVKQTFKVKDST
-347 PWGNNIPDNIFRHY
+347 LWGNTIPDNIFRHY
-361 VLPIRVNN
+361 VLPVRVNN

-374 ARIVFWRELQ
+374 ARIVFWRELR
-384 PRISNCKTMEEAAL
+384 PRIANCKTMEEAAL

-436 FAVAALRAVG
+436 FAVAALRAAG

-471 DGEWKYLGACEP
+471 DGQWKYLGACEP

-497 RGVFMQTRVFG
+497 RGLFMQTRVFG
-508 RYSGNEEIVSEE
+508 KYTGDEEIVKEGDL
-520 PIVTYI
+520 VTYI

-535 SKPVIKVVDKN
+535 SKPVIKVTDAK
-546 GRAVE
+546 GKPVE
-551 GASVD
+551 GAAVD
-556 YRIYNYSELYPDAT
+556 YRVYNYSELFPVAT

-599 YVKVNPAGKNEIT
+599 YVKTDPAGRDVIEIKIDKT
-612 ITLDRLNGSLLTD
+612 NNDALTD
-625 TLSIV
+625 TLTII
-630 PPAGGAFALSVS
+630 PPAGRAFALSVS
-642 EKERD
+642 EKERE
-647 ANDRMLVAEDSMR
+647 ANDRLLVTEDSIR
-660 AAYASTFIKKDE
+660 AAYAATFLSE
-672 SDAFGTGYGY
+672 RETYGWGGCLGF
-682 DTAKKERLWK
+682 DDNNKERLWNIVK
-692 LMSSSYGNYREI
+692 NSYGNYGQIIDFYNETY
-704 VNFTDKIFVD
+704 NDKTLPD
-714 NSLPGNRMDIAL
+714 NRTVIAL

-738 DFKAEMLCSHLRTS
+738 DLKGEMLFSHLHTAFA
-752 VLNGKENN
+752 NGKDNS
-760 LVAELS
+760 LIAALS
-766 DNNNLSG
+766 DNDDLSG
-773 SNMAIK
+773 NDMAIK
-779 YIISPRINT
+779 YIISPRIST
-788 ESLKGWREEIYRWLN
+788 ESLVQWRENIYNWLKNNGAFKAEEIARLV
-803 DNKIFSGNKSN
+803 KSN
-814 AAMALDIIN
+814 I
-823 LVAAQVTID
+823 VID
-832 PTTGR
+832 PSAGR
-837 RDVHL
+837 GDVHL
-842 SPLSMLKRLRGEK
+842 SPASMLKRMRGEK
-855 KSADIFLVASLRTA
+855 RSAEIFLVACLRTA

-883 YYTNDWVTNDIFAQT
+883 YFAGDWVTCDIFAET
-898 DTDATKQSGQE
+898 SGAKE
-909 RQYGW
+909 SGISSHKYGW
-914 LSLSCNKDNPLYYIN
+914 LSLKCNGNDPLYYIN

-944 LGSSAEGDMGAG
+944 LGSSAEGDMGPG
-956 MRLNAIFASPV
+956 MRLNSIFASPV
-967 KLETGTYLLT
+967 KLEAGTYLLT

-984 GSVKCQLMTFEIK
+984 GSVKCQLKMFEIK
-997 ADDTTSFS
+997 ADDTTAFS
-1005 FELPAIEETFTPLA
+1005 FELPAMEETFTPLA
-1019 TIPQLSD
+1019 TIPQLAG
-1026 YLPLPNNN
+1026 YLPLPDNN

-1040 ISSSNEPTNHLMRD
+1040 ISSSNEPTNHMIRD
-1054 ISAMTADFE
+1054 ISAMAGDFE
-1063 KFPVE
+1063 RYPVE

-1075 KTELNQFVSS
+1075 DTELKQFVLG
-1085 NKRPLPKNLKL
+1085 NKRPLPKNLTL
-1096 KVDKEKR
+1096 KVDKGQK

-1109 TALTQAGYMPSG
+1109 SALAAAGLMPAEG
-1121 EEAQLPLLI
+1121 EAQLPLLV

-1159 TGSNE
+1159 TGTNE

>member
-1 MAESNIFAICFFTVI
+1 
-16 FTEIKLQEM
+16 M

-33 IESCLN
+33 IESCRN
-39 ARQAGANRVELC
+39 ARDAGANRVELC
-51 ASPDEG
+51 SSPQEG

-62 LGLMAAASNILKST
+62 MGMIAAASKVLKDQTHSKE
-76 QQNDNTKP
+76 DSP
-84 LELYVMI
+84 VELYVMI

-105 DVMRRDIRAIGES
+105 DVMKRDISAIGES

-124 VVTGILTQN
+124 VVFGILTQD
-133 GEIDIKRTAELT
+133 GHIDIERNRQLVES
-145 RLAGRYNL
+145 AGKYNL

-158 RASDRATASPEQIVE
+158 RAADRCTSAPEQIVE
-173 EIIKTGA
+173 DIIETGA

-187 QKPTAEEGI
+187 QKPTAEEGKD
-196 ENIKRMVKASGGR
+196 NIRRMAKAAAGR
-209 IQIMCGS
+209 IKIMCGS
-216 GVTGENAAIL
+216 GVSEKNAGIL
-226 KESGVD
+226 KECGVD
-232 ALHATAKS
+232 AEHATAKS
-240 FRTSSACNVMR
+240 FRTSCACNIMR

-263 IMNIL
+263 IMKIL
-268 KNIQLLILF
+268 KELKLLVLF
-277 ALLPLITWGAPENK
+277 ALVPILSCTVTEK

-333 IANVKQTFKVREST
+333 IANVKQTFKVKDST
-347 PWGNNIPDNIFRHY
+347 LWGNTIPDNIFRHY
-361 VLPIRVNN
+361 VLPVRVNN

-374 ARIVFWRELQ
+374 ARIVFWRELR
-384 PRISNCKTMEEAAL
+384 PRIANCKTMEEAAL

-436 FAVAALRAVG
+436 FAVAALRAAG

-471 DGEWKYLGACEP
+471 DGQWKYLGACEP

-497 RGVFMQTRVFG
+497 RGLFMQTRVFG
-508 RYSGNEEIVSEE
+508 KYTGDEEIVKEGDL
-520 PIVTYI
+520 VTYI

-535 SKPVIKVVDKN
+535 SKPVIKVTDAK
-546 GRAVE
+546 GKPVE
-551 GASVD
+551 GAAVD
-556 YRIYNYSELYPDAT
+556 YRVYNYSELFPVAT

-599 YVKVNPAGKNEIT
+599 YVKTDPAGRDVIEIKIDKT
-612 ITLDRLNGSLLTD
+612 NNDALTD
-625 TLSIV
+625 TLTII
-630 PPAGGAFALSVS
+630 PPAGRAFALSVS
-642 EKERD
+642 EKERE
-647 ANDRMLVAEDSMR
+647 ANDRLLVTEDSIR
-660 AAYASTFIKKDE
+660 AAYAATFLSE
-672 SDAFGTGYGY
+672 RETYGWGGCLGF
-682 DTAKKERLWK
+682 DDNNKERLWNIVK
-692 LMSSSYGNYREI
+692 NSYGNYGQIIDFYNETY
-704 VNFTDKIFVD
+704 NDKTLPD
-714 NSLPGNRMDIAL
+714 NRTVIAL

-738 DFKAEMLCSHLRTS
+738 DLKGEMLFSHLHTAFA
-752 VLNGKENN
+752 NGKDNS
-760 LVAELS
+760 LIAALS
-766 DNNNLSG
+766 DNDDLSG
-773 SNMAIK
+773 NDMAIK
-779 YIISPRINT
+779 YIISPRIST
-788 ESLKGWREEIYRWLN
+788 ESLVQWRENIYNWLKDNGAFKAEEIARLV
-803 DNKIFSGNKSN
+803 KSN
-814 AAMALDIIN
+814 
-823 LVAAQVTID
+823 VVID
-832 PTTGR
+832 PSAGR
-837 RDVHL
+837 GDVHL
-842 SPLSMLKRLRGEK
+842 SPASMLKRMRGEK
-855 KSADIFLVASLRTA
+855 RSAEIFLVACLRTA

-883 YYTNDWVTNDIFAQT
+883 YFAGDWVTCDIFAET
-898 DTDATKQSGQE
+898 SGAKE
-909 RQYGW
+909 SGISSHKYGW
-914 LSLSCNKDNPLYYIN
+914 LSLKCNGNDPLYYIN

-944 LGSSAEGDMGAG
+944 LGSSAEGDMGPG
-956 MRLNAIFASPV
+956 MRLNSIFASPV
-967 KLETGTYLLT
+967 KLEAGTYLLT

-984 GSVKCQLMTFEIK
+984 GSVKCQLKMFEIK
-997 ADDTTSFS
+997 EDDTTAFS
-1005 FELPAIEETFTPLA
+1005 FELPAMEETFTPLA
-1019 TIPQLSD
+1019 TIPQLAG
-1026 YLPLPNNN
+1026 YLPLPDNN

-1040 ISSSNEPTNHLMRD
+1040 ISSSNEPTNHMIRD
-1054 ISAMTADFE
+1054 ISAMAGDFE
-1063 KFPVE
+1063 KYPVE

-1075 KTELNQFVSS
+1075 DTELIQFVSG
-1085 NKRPLPKNLKL
+1085 NRRPLPKNLTL
-1096 KVDKEKR
+1096 KVDKGQK

-1109 TALTQAGYMPSG
+1109 SALAAAGLMPAEG
-1121 EEAQLPLLI
+1121 EAQLPLLA

-1159 TGSNE
+1159 TGTNE

>member
-1 MAESNIFAICFFTVI
+1 
-16 FTEIKLQEM
+16 M

-33 IESCLN
+33 IESCCN
-39 ARQAGANRVELC
+39 AREAGAHRVELC
-51 ASPDEG
+51 ASPQEG

-62 LGLMAAASNILKST
+62 MGMIAAASKVLKDQTHSKE
-76 QQNDNTKP
+76 DSP
-84 LELYVMI
+84 VELYVMI

-105 DVMRRDIRAIGES
+105 DVMKRDISAIGES

-124 VVTGILTQN
+124 VVFGILTQD
-133 GEIDIKRTAELT
+133 GHIDIERNRQLVES
-145 RLAGRYNL
+145 AGKYNL

-158 RASDRATASPEQIVE
+158 RAADRCISAPEQIVE
-173 EIIKTGA
+173 DIIETGA

-187 QKPTAEEGI
+187 QKPTAEEGKD
-196 ENIKRMVKASGGR
+196 NIRRMAKAAAGR
-209 IQIMCGS
+209 IKIMCGS
-216 GVTGENAAIL
+216 GVTEKNAALL
-226 KESGVD
+226 KECGVD
-232 ALHATAKS
+232 AEHATAKS
-240 FRTSSACNVMR
+240 FRTSNACNIMN

-263 IMNIL
+263 IMKIL
-268 KNIQLLILF
+268 KELKLLVLF
-277 ALLPLITWGAPENK
+277 ALVPILSCTVTEK

-333 IANVKQTFKVREST
+333 IANVKQTFKVKDST
-347 PWGNNIPDNIFRHY
+347 LWGNTIPDNIFRHY
-361 VLPIRVNN
+361 VLPVRVNN

-374 ARIVFWRELQ
+374 ARIVFWRELR
-384 PRISNCKTMEEAAL
+384 PRIANCKTMEEAAL

-436 FAVAALRAVG
+436 FAVAALRAAG

-471 DGEWKYLGACEP
+471 DGQWKYLGACEP

-497 RGVFMQTRVFG
+497 RGLFMQTRVFG
-508 RYSGNEEIVSEE
+508 KYTGDEEIVKEGDL
-520 PIVTYI
+520 VTYI

-535 SKPVIKVVDKN
+535 SKPVIKVTDAK
-546 GRAVE
+546 GKPVE
-551 GASVD
+551 GAAVD
-556 YRIYNYSELYPDAT
+556 YRVYNYSELFPVAT

-599 YVKVNPAGKNEIT
+599 YVKTDPAGRDVIEIKIDKT
-612 ITLDRLNGSLLTD
+612 NNDALTD
-625 TLSIV
+625 TLTII
-630 PPAGGAFALSVS
+630 PPAGRAFALSVS
-642 EKERD
+642 EKERE
-647 ANDRMLVAEDSMR
+647 ANDRLLVTEDSIR
-660 AAYASTFIKKDE
+660 AAYAATFLSE
-672 SDAFGTGYGY
+672 RETYGWGGCLGF
-682 DTAKKERLWK
+682 DDNNKERLWNIVK
-692 LMSSSYGNYREI
+692 NSYGNYGQIIDFYNETY
-704 VNFTDKIFVD
+704 NDKTLPD
-714 NSLPGNRMDIAL
+714 NRTVIAL

-738 DFKAEMLCSHLRTS
+738 DLKGEMLFSHLHTAFA
-752 VLNGKENN
+752 NGKDNS
-760 LVAELS
+760 LIAALS
-766 DNNNLSG
+766 DNDDLSG
-773 SNMAIK
+773 NDMAIK
-779 YIISPRINT
+779 YIISPRIST
-788 ESLKGWREEIYRWLN
+788 ESLVQWRENIYNWLKDNGAFKAEEIARLV
-803 DNKIFSGNKSN
+803 KSN
-814 AAMALDIIN
+814 
-823 LVAAQVTID
+823 VVID
-832 PTTGR
+832 PSAGR
-837 RDVHL
+837 GDVHL
-842 SPLSMLKRLRGEK
+842 SPASMLKRMRGEK
-855 KSADIFLVASLRTA
+855 RSAEIFLVACLRTA

-883 YYTNDWVTNDIFAQT
+883 YFAGDWVTCDIFAET
-898 DTDATKQSGQE
+898 SGAKE
-909 RQYGW
+909 SGISSHKYGW
-914 LSLSCNKDNPLYYIN
+914 LSLKCNGDDPLYYIN

-944 LGSSAEGDMGAG
+944 LGSSAEGDMGPG
-956 MRLNAIFASPV
+956 MRLNSIFVSPV
-967 KLETGTYLLT
+967 KLEAGTYLLT

-984 GSVKCQLMTFEIK
+984 GSVKCQLKMFEIK
-997 ADDTTSFS
+997 EDDTTAFC
-1005 FELPAIEETFTPLA
+1005 FELPAMEETFTPLV
-1019 TIPQLSD
+1019 TIPQLAD

-1040 ISSSNEPTNHLMRD
+1040 ISSSNEPTTHMIRD
-1054 ISAMTADFE
+1054 ISAMAGDFE
-1063 KFPVE
+1063 KYPVE

-1075 KTELNQFVSS
+1075 DTELKQFVLG
-1085 NKRPLPKNLKL
+1085 NKRPLPKNLTL
-1096 KVDKEKR
+1096 KVDKGQK

-1109 TALTQAGYMPSG
+1109 SALAAAGLMPAEG
-1121 EEAQLPLLI
+1121 EAQLPLLA

-1159 TGSNE
+1159 TGTNE

>member
-1 MAESNIFAICFFTVI
+1 
-16 FTEIKLQEM
+16 M

-33 IESCLN
+33 IESCCN
-39 ARQAGANRVELC
+39 AREAGAHRVELC
-51 ASPDEG
+51 ASPQEG

-62 LGLMAAASNILKST
+62 IGMIAAASKVLKS
-76 QQNDNTKP
+76 QPQSKGDKP

-98 VYTDEEF
+98 VYTEEEF
-105 DVMRRDIRAIGES
+105 DVMQRDISAIGES

-124 VVTGILTQN
+124 VVFGILTQE
-133 GEIDIKRTAELT
+133 GHIDIERNSQLVK
-145 RLAGRYNL
+145 LAGKYNL

-158 RASDRATASPEQIVE
+158 RAADRCTAMPEQIVE
-173 EIIKTGA
+173 DIIETGA

-196 ENIKRMVKASGGR
+196 DNIRRMAKAAAGR
-209 IQIMCGS
+209 IKIMCGS
-216 GVTGENAAIL
+216 GVSEKNAGIL
-226 KESGVD
+226 KECGVD
-232 ALHATAKS
+232 AEHATAKS
-240 FRTSSACNVMR
+240 FRTSCACNIMR

-263 IMNIL
+263 IMKIL
-268 KNIQLLILF
+268 KELKLLVLF
-277 ALLPLITWGAPENK
+277 ALVPILSCTVTEK

-333 IANVKQTFKVREST
+333 IANVKQTFKVKDST
-347 PWGNNIPDNIFRHY
+347 LWGNTIPDNIFRHY
-361 VLPIRVNN
+361 VLPVRVNN

-374 ARIVFWRELQ
+374 ARIVFWRELR
-384 PRISNCKTMEEAAL
+384 PRIANCKTMEEAAL

-436 FAVAALRAVG
+436 FAVAALRAAG

-471 DGEWKYLGACEP
+471 DGQWKYLGACEP

-497 RGVFMQTRVFG
+497 RGLFMQTRVFG
-508 RYSGNEEIVSEE
+508 KYTGDEEIVKEGDL
-520 PIVTYI
+520 VTYI

-535 SKPVIKVVDKN
+535 SKPVIKVTDAK
-546 GRAVE
+546 GKPVE
-551 GASVD
+551 GAAVD
-556 YRIYNYSELYPDAT
+556 YRVYNYSELFPVAT

-599 YVKVNPAGKNEIT
+599 YVKTDPAGRDVIEIKIDKT
-612 ITLDRLNGSLLTD
+612 NNDALTD
-625 TLSIV
+625 TLTII
-630 PPAGGAFALSVS
+630 PPAGRAFALSVS
-642 EKERD
+642 EKERE
-647 ANDRMLVAEDSMR
+647 ANDRLLVTEDSIR
-660 AAYASTFIKKDE
+660 AAYAATFLSE
-672 SDAFGTGYGY
+672 RETYGWGGCLGF
-682 DTAKKERLWK
+682 DDNNKERLWNIVK
-692 LMSSSYGNYREI
+692 NSYGNYGQIIDFYNETY
-704 VNFTDKIFVD
+704 NDKTLPD
-714 NSLPGNRMDIAL
+714 NRTVIAL

-738 DFKAEMLCSHLRTS
+738 DLKGEMLFSHLHTAFA
-752 VLNGKENN
+752 NGKDNS
-760 LVAELS
+760 LIAALS
-766 DNNNLSG
+766 DNDDLSG
-773 SNMAIK
+773 NDMAIK
-779 YIISPRINT
+779 YIISPRIST
-788 ESLKGWREEIYRWLN
+788 ESLVQWRENIYNWLKDNGAFKAEEIARLV
-803 DNKIFSGNKSN
+803 KSN
-814 AAMALDIIN
+814 
-823 LVAAQVTID
+823 VVID
-832 PTTGR
+832 PSAGR
-837 RDVHL
+837 GDVHL
-842 SPLSMLKRLRGEK
+842 SPASMLKRMRGEK
-855 KSADIFLVASLRTA
+855 RSAEIFLVACLRTA

-883 YYTNDWVTNDIFAQT
+883 YFAGDWVTCDIFAET
-898 DTDATKQSGQE
+898 SGAKE
-909 RQYGW
+909 SGISSHKYGW
-914 LSLSCNKDNPLYYIN
+914 LSLKCNGDDPLYYIN

-944 LGSSAEGDMGAG
+944 LGSSAEGDMGPG
-956 MRLNAIFASPV
+956 MRLNSIFASPV
-967 KLETGTYLLT
+967 KLEAGTYLLT

-984 GSVKCQLMTFEIK
+984 GSVKCQLKMFEIK
-997 ADDTTSFS
+997 EDDTTAFC
-1005 FELPAIEETFTPLA
+1005 FELPAMEETFTPLA
-1019 TIPQLSD
+1019 TIPQLAG
-1026 YLPLPNNN
+1026 YLPLPDNN

-1040 ISSSNEPTNHLMRD
+1040 ISSSNEPTNHMIRD
-1054 ISAMTADFE
+1054 ISAMAGDFE
-1063 KFPVE
+1063 KYPVE

-1075 KTELNQFVSS
+1075 DTELKQFVLG
-1085 NKRPLPKNLKL
+1085 NKRPLPKNLTL
-1096 KVDKEKR
+1096 KVDKGQK

-1109 TALTQAGYMPSG
+1109 SALAAAGLMPAEG
-1121 EEAQLPLLI
+1121 EAQLPLLA

-1159 TGSNE
+1159 TGTNE

>member
-1 MAESNIFAICFFTVI
+1 
-16 FTEIKLQEM
+16 M

-33 IESCLN
+33 IESCNN

-62 LGLMAAASNILKST
+62 MGMVAAASNILKST
-76 QQNDNTKP
+76 QQHDNGKP

-133 GEIDIKRTAELT
+133 GEIDIPRTRELT
-145 RLAGRYNL
+145 ELAGSYNL

-158 RASDRATASPEQIVE
+158 RACDRCMSAPEQIVE
-173 EIIKTGA
+173 DIIKTGA

-187 QKPTAEEGI
+187 QKPTAEEGT
-196 ENIKRMVKASGGR
+196 ENIKRMVKAAGGR

-232 ALHATAKS
+232 AIHATAKS
-240 FRTSSACNVMR
+240 FRTSRACNVMK

-268 KNIQLLILF
+268 KKLQLLVLF
-277 ALLPLITWGAPENK
+277 SLLLFISCTTTEK
-291 DYRYCKEIQENPNL
+291 DYRYCKEIQENPSL
-305 SKQEKEALDFI
+305 SKREKEALDFI

-384 PRISNCKTMEEAAL
+384 PRIENCKTMEEAAL

-423 ILRTY
+423 TLRTY

-460 DDNHAWIEVWI
+460 DDNHAWIEVWV

-497 RGVFMQTRVFG
+497 RGLFMQTRVFG
-508 RYSGNEEIVSEE
+508 KYTGNEEIVKEGDL
-520 PIVTYI
+520 VTYI
-526 NATPTYAET
+526 NATSTYAET
-535 SKPVIKVVDKN
+535 SKPTIKVVDAN
-546 GRAVE
+546 GVAIE
-551 GASVD
+551 DATVD
-556 YRIYNYSELYPDAT
+556 YRVYNYSELFPVAT
-570 LKTDKNG
+570 IKTDKNG

-599 YVKVNPAGKNEIT
+599 YVKVNPAGKNEIK
-612 ITLDRLNGSLLTD
+612 ITLDKQNNSFITD

-630 PPAGGAFALSVS
+630 PPAGRAFALSVS
-642 EKERD
+642 EKDREK
-647 ANDRMLVAEDSMR
+647 NDMMLVAEDSIR
-660 AAYASTFIKKDE
+660 AAYSATFLDRNQ
-672 SDAFGTGYGY
+672 TYGWGRCLGF
-682 DTAKKERLWK
+682 DNLKNERLWNIIK
-692 LMSSSYGNYREI
+692 NSYGNYDEI
-704 VNFTDKIFVD
+704 INLYNKSYNDKI
-714 NSLPGNRMDIAL
+714 LPQNRTEITL
-726 ALLEALE
+726 ALLESLE

-738 DFKAEMLCSHLRTS
+738 DLKGNLLFTHLHAAFANNKGNSHIAS
-752 VLNGKENN
+752 
-760 LVAELS
+760 LS
-766 DNNNLSG
+766 DNSNLDGNNL
-773 SNMAIK
+773 ALK
-779 YIISPRINT
+779 YIISPRIST
-788 ESLKGWREEIYRWLN
+788 EQLTQWRDEIYNWLSSN
-803 DNKIFSGNKSN
+803 QLLSNNTDDNTLAKSIMEFVKAN
-814 AAMALDIIN
+814 I
-823 LVAAQVTID
+823 VID
-832 PTTGR
+832 STTGR
-837 RDVHL
+837 GDVQM
-842 SPLSMLKRLRGEK
+842 SPASMLKRMRGEK
-855 KSADIFLVASLRTA
+855 RSADIFLVACLRTA

-883 YYTNDWVTNDIFAQT
+883 YFTNDWITNDIFAK
-898 DTDATKQSGQE
+898 TDAASTEQGRQD

-914 LSLSCNKDNPLYYIN
+914 LSLSCSKDNPLYYIN

-944 LGSSAEGDMGAG
+944 LGSSAEGDMGPG
-956 MRLNAIFASPV
+956 MRLNSIFASPV

-984 GSVKCQLMTFEIK
+984 GSVKCQLKTFEIK

-1026 YLPLPNNN
+1026 YLPLPDNN

-1054 ISAMTADFE
+1054 ISAMATDFE
-1063 KFPVE
+1063 KYPVE

-1075 KTELNQFVSS
+1075 DTELRQFASG
-1085 NKRPLPKNLKL
+1085 NKRPMPKNLTL
-1096 KVDKEKR
+1096 KVDNGQK

-1109 TALTQAGYMPSG
+1109 SSLAAAGYMTPE

-1159 TGSNE
+1159 TGSNK

>member
-1 MAESNIFAICFFTVI
+1 
-16 FTEIKLQEM
+16 M

-33 IESCLN
+33 IESCRN
-39 ARQAGANRVELC
+39 ARDAGANRVELC
-51 ASPDEG
+51 SSPQEG

-62 LGLMAAASNILKST
+62 IGMIAAASKVLKS
-76 QQNDNTKP
+76 QPQSKGDKP

-98 VYTDEEF
+98 VYTEEEF
-105 DVMRRDIRAIGES
+105 DVMQRDISAIGES

-124 VVTGILTQN
+124 VVFGILTQE
-133 GEIDIKRTAELT
+133 GHIDIERNSQLVK
-145 RLAGRYNL
+145 LAGKYNL

-158 RASDRATASPEQIVE
+158 RAADRCTAMPEQIVE
-173 EIIKTGA
+173 DIIETGA

-196 ENIKRMVKASGGR
+196 DNIRRMAKAAAGR
-209 IQIMCGS
+209 IKIMCGS
-216 GVTGENAAIL
+216 GVSEKNAALL
-226 KESGVD
+226 KECGVD
-232 ALHATAKS
+232 AEHATAKS
-240 FRTSSACNVMR
+240 FRTSCACNIMR

-263 IMNIL
+263 IMKIL
-268 KNIQLLILF
+268 KELKLLVLF
-277 ALLPLITWGAPENK
+277 ALVPILSCTVTEK

-333 IANVKQTFKVREST
+333 IANVKQTFKVKDST
-347 PWGNNIPDNIFRHY
+347 LWGNTIPDNIFRHY
-361 VLPIRVNN
+361 VLPVRVNN

-374 ARIVFWRELQ
+374 ARIVFWRELR
-384 PRISNCKTMEEAAL
+384 PRIANCKTMEEAAL

-436 FAVAALRAVG
+436 FAVAALRAAG

-471 DGEWKYLGACEP
+471 DGQWKYLGACEP

-497 RGVFMQTRVFG
+497 RGLFMQTRVFG
-508 RYSGNEEIVSEE
+508 KYTGDEEIVKEGNL
-520 PIVTYI
+520 VTYI

-535 SKPVIKVVDKN
+535 SKPVIKVTDAK
-546 GRAVE
+546 GKPVE
-551 GASVD
+551 GAAVD
-556 YRIYNYSELYPDAT
+556 YRVYNYSELFPVAT

-599 YVKVNPAGKNEIT
+599 YVKTDPAGRDVIEIKIDKT
-612 ITLDRLNGSLLTD
+612 NNDALTD
-625 TLSIV
+625 TLTII
-630 PPAGGAFALSVS
+630 PPAGRAFALSVS
-642 EKERD
+642 EKERE
-647 ANDRMLVAEDSMR
+647 ANDRLLVTEDSIR
-660 AAYASTFIKKDE
+660 AAYAATFLSE
-672 SDAFGTGYGY
+672 RETYGWGGCLGF
-682 DTAKKERLWK
+682 DDNNKERLWNIVK
-692 LMSSSYGNYREI
+692 NSYGNYGQIIDFYNETY
-704 VNFTDKIFVD
+704 NDKTLPD
-714 NSLPGNRMDIAL
+714 NRTVIAL

-738 DFKAEMLCSHLRTS
+738 DLKGEMLFSHLHTAFA
-752 VLNGKENN
+752 NGKDNS
-760 LVAELS
+760 LIAALS
-766 DNNNLSG
+766 DNDDLSG
-773 SNMAIK
+773 NDMAIK
-779 YIISPRINT
+779 YIISPRIST
-788 ESLKGWREEIYRWLN
+788 ESLVQWRENIYNWLKDNGAFKAEEIARLV
-803 DNKIFSGNKSN
+803 KSN
-814 AAMALDIIN
+814 
-823 LVAAQVTID
+823 VVID
-832 PTTGR
+832 PSAGR
-837 RDVHL
+837 GDVHL
-842 SPLSMLKRLRGEK
+842 SPASMLKRMRGEK
-855 KSADIFLVASLRTA
+855 RSAEIFLVACLRTA

-883 YYTNDWVTNDIFAQT
+883 YFAGDWVTCDIFAET
-898 DTDATKQSGQE
+898 SGAKE
-909 RQYGW
+909 SGISSHKYGW
-914 LSLSCNKDNPLYYIN
+914 LSLKCNGDDPLYYIN

-944 LGSSAEGDMGAG
+944 LGSSAEGDMGPG
-956 MRLNAIFASPV
+956 MRLNSIFASPV

-984 GSVKCQLMTFEIK
+984 GSVKCQLKMFEIK
-997 ADDTTSFS
+997 EDDTTAFC
-1005 FELPAIEETFTPLA
+1005 FELPAMEETFTPLA
-1019 TIPQLSD
+1019 TIPQLAG
-1026 YLPLPNNN
+1026 YLPLPDNN

-1040 ISSSNEPTNHLMRD
+1040 ISSSNEPTNHMIRD
-1054 ISAMTADFE
+1054 ISAMAGDFE
-1063 KFPVE
+1063 KYPVE

-1075 KTELNQFVSS
+1075 DTELKQFVLG
-1085 NKRPLPKNLKL
+1085 NKRPLPKNLTL
-1096 KVDKEKR
+1096 KVDKGQK

-1109 TALTQAGYMPSG
+1109 SALAAAGLMPAEG
-1121 EEAQLPLLI
+1121 EAQLPLLA

-1159 TGSNE
+1159 TGTNE

>member
-1 MAESNIFAICFFTVI
+1 
-16 FTEIKLQEM
+16 M

-33 IESCLN
+33 IESCCN
-39 ARQAGANRVELC
+39 AREAGAHRVELC
-51 ASPDEG
+51 ASPQEG

-62 LGLMAAASNILKST
+62 IGMIAAASKVLKS
-76 QQNDNTKP
+76 QPQSKGDKP

-98 VYTDEEF
+98 VYTEEEF
-105 DVMRRDIRAIGES
+105 DVMQRDISAIGES

-124 VVTGILTQN
+124 VVFGILTQE
-133 GEIDIKRTAELT
+133 GHIDIERNSQLVK
-145 RLAGRYNL
+145 LAGKYNL

-158 RASDRATASPEQIVE
+158 RAADRCTAMPEQIVE
-173 EIIKTGA
+173 DIIETGA

-196 ENIKRMVKASGGR
+196 DNIRRMAKAAAGR
-209 IQIMCGS
+209 IKIMCGS
-216 GVTGENAAIL
+216 GVSEKNAGIL
-226 KESGVD
+226 KECGVD
-232 ALHATAKS
+232 AEHATAKS
-240 FRTSSACNVMR
+240 FRTSNACNIMN

-268 KNIQLLILF
+268 KELKLIALF
-277 ALLPLITWGAPENK
+277 ALLPILSCTVTEK

-305 SKQEKEALDFI
+305 SKGEKEALDFI

-333 IANVKQTFKVREST
+333 IANVKQTFKVKDST
-347 PWGNNIPDNIFRHY
+347 LWGNTIPDNIFRHY
-361 VLPIRVNN
+361 VLPVRVNN

-374 ARIVFWRELQ
+374 ARIVFWRELE
-384 PRISNCKTMEEAAL
+384 PRIANCKTMEEAAL

-436 FAVAALRAVG
+436 FAVAALRAAG

-471 DGEWKYLGACEP
+471 DGQWKYLGACEP

-497 RGVFMQTRVFG
+497 RGLFMQTRVFG
-508 RYSGNEEIVSEE
+508 KYTGDEEIVKEGDL
-520 PIVTYI
+520 VTYI

-535 SKPVIKVVDKN
+535 SKPVIKVTDAK
-546 GRAVE
+546 GKPVE
-551 GASVD
+551 GAAVD
-556 YRIYNYSELYPDAT
+556 YRVYNYSELFPVAT

-599 YVKVNPAGKNEIT
+599 YVKTDPAGRDVIEIKIDKT
-612 ITLDRLNGSLLTD
+612 NNDALTD
-625 TLSIV
+625 TLTII
-630 PPAGGAFALSVS
+630 PPAGRAFALSVS
-642 EKERD
+642 EKERE
-647 ANDRMLVAEDSMR
+647 ANDRLLVTEDSIR
-660 AAYASTFIKKDE
+660 AAYAATFLSE
-672 SDAFGTGYGY
+672 RETYGWGGCLGF
-682 DTAKKERLWK
+682 DDNNKERLWNIVK
-692 LMSSSYGNYREI
+692 NSYGNYGQIIDFYNETY
-704 VNFTDKIFVD
+704 NDKTLPD
-714 NSLPGNRMDIAL
+714 NRTVIAL

-738 DFKAEMLCSHLRTS
+738 DLKGEMLFSHLHTAFA
-752 VLNGKENN
+752 NGKDNS
-760 LVAELS
+760 LIAALS
-766 DNNNLSG
+766 DNDDLSG
-773 SNMAIK
+773 NDMAIK
-779 YIISPRINT
+779 YIISPRIST
-788 ESLKGWREEIYRWLN
+788 ESLVQWRENIYNWLKDNGAFKAEEIARLV
-803 DNKIFSGNKSN
+803 KSN
-814 AAMALDIIN
+814 
-823 LVAAQVTID
+823 VVID
-832 PTTGR
+832 PSAGR
-837 RDVHL
+837 GDVHL
-842 SPLSMLKRLRGEK
+842 SPASMLKRMRGEK
-855 KSADIFLVASLRTA
+855 RSAEIFLVACLRTA

-883 YYTNDWVTNDIFAQT
+883 YFAGDWVTCDIFAET
-898 DTDATKQSGQE
+898 SGAKE
-909 RQYGW
+909 SGISSHKYGW
-914 LSLSCNKDNPLYYIN
+914 LSLKCNGDDPLYYIN

-944 LGSSAEGDMGAG
+944 LGSSAEGDMGPG
-956 MRLNAIFASPV
+956 MRLNSIFASPV
-967 KLETGTYLLT
+967 KLEAGTYLLT

-984 GSVKCQLMTFEIK
+984 GSVKCQLKMFEIK
-997 ADDTTSFS
+997 EDDTTAFC
-1005 FELPAIEETFTPLA
+1005 FELPAMEETFTPLA
-1019 TIPQLSD
+1019 TIPQLAG
-1026 YLPLPNNN
+1026 YLPLPDNN

-1040 ISSSNEPTNHLMRD
+1040 ISSSNEPTNHMIRD
-1054 ISAMTADFE
+1054 ISAMAGDFE
-1063 KFPVE
+1063 KYPVE

-1075 KTELNQFVSS
+1075 DTELKQFVLG
-1085 NKRPLPKNLKL
+1085 NKRPLPKNLTL
-1096 KVDKEKR
+1096 KVDKGQK

-1109 TALTQAGYMPSG
+1109 SALVGAGLMPAEG
-1121 EEAQLPLLI
+1121 EAQLPLLV

-1159 TGSNE
+1159 TGTNE

>member
-1 MAESNIFAICFFTVI
+1 
-16 FTEIKLQEM
+16 M

-33 IESCLN
+33 IESCCN
-39 ARQAGANRVELC
+39 AREAGAHRVELC
-51 ASPDEG
+51 ASPQEG

-62 LGLMAAASNILKST
+62 IGMIAAASKVLKS
-76 QQNDNTKP
+76 QPQSKGDKP

-98 VYTDEEF
+98 VYTEEEF
-105 DVMRRDIRAIGES
+105 DVMQRDISAIGES

-124 VVTGILTQN
+124 VVFGILTQE
-133 GEIDIKRTAELT
+133 GHIDIERNSQLVK
-145 RLAGRYNL
+145 LAGKYNL

-158 RASDRATASPEQIVE
+158 RAADRCTAMPEQIVE
-173 EIIKTGA
+173 DIIETGA

-196 ENIKRMVKASGGR
+196 DNIRRMAKAAAGR
-209 IQIMCGS
+209 IKIMCGS
-216 GVTGENAAIL
+216 GVSEKNAGIL
-226 KESGVD
+226 KECGVD
-232 ALHATAKS
+232 AEHATAKS
-240 FRTSSACNVMR
+240 FRTSNACNIMN

-268 KNIQLLILF
+268 KELKLIALF
-277 ALLPLITWGAPENK
+277 ALLPILSCTVTEK

-305 SKQEKEALDFI
+305 SKGEKEALDFI

-333 IANVKQTFKVREST
+333 IANVKQTFKVKDST
-347 PWGNNIPDNIFRHY
+347 LWGNTIPDNIFRHY
-361 VLPIRVNN
+361 VLPVRVNN

-374 ARIVFWRELQ
+374 ARIVFWRELE
-384 PRISNCKTMEEAAL
+384 PRIANCKTMEEAAL

-436 FAVAALRAVG
+436 FAVAALRAAG

-471 DGEWKYLGACEP
+471 DGQWKYLGACEP

-497 RGVFMQTRVFG
+497 RGLFMQTRVFG
-508 RYSGNEEIVSEE
+508 KYTGDEEIVKEGDL
-520 PIVTYI
+520 VTYI

-535 SKPVIKVVDKN
+535 SKPVIKVTDAK
-546 GRAVE
+546 GKPVE
-551 GASVD
+551 GAAVD
-556 YRIYNYSELYPDAT
+556 YRVYNYSELFPVAT

-599 YVKVNPAGKNEIT
+599 YVKTDPAGRDVIEIKIDKT
-612 ITLDRLNGSLLTD
+612 NNDALTD
-625 TLSIV
+625 TLTII
-630 PPAGGAFALSVS
+630 PPAGRAFALSVS
-642 EKERD
+642 EKERE
-647 ANDRMLVAEDSMR
+647 ANDRLLVTEDSIR
-660 AAYASTFIKKDE
+660 AAYAATFLSE
-672 SDAFGTGYGY
+672 RETYGWGGCLGF
-682 DTAKKERLWK
+682 DDNNKERLWNIVK
-692 LMSSSYGNYREI
+692 NSYGNYGQIIDFYNETY
-704 VNFTDKIFVD
+704 NDKTLPD
-714 NSLPGNRMDIAL
+714 NRTVIAL

-738 DFKAEMLCSHLRTS
+738 DLKGEMLFSHLHTAFA
-752 VLNGKENN
+752 NGKDNS
-760 LVAELS
+760 LIAALS
-766 DNNNLSG
+766 DNDDLSG
-773 SNMAIK
+773 NDMAIK
-779 YIISPRINT
+779 YIISPRIST
-788 ESLKGWREEIYRWLN
+788 ESLVQWRENIYNWLKDNGAFKAEEIARLV
-803 DNKIFSGNKSN
+803 KSN
-814 AAMALDIIN
+814 
-823 LVAAQVTID
+823 VVID
-832 PTTGR
+832 PSAGR
-837 RDVHL
+837 GDVHL
-842 SPLSMLKRLRGEK
+842 SPASMLKRMRGEK
-855 KSADIFLVASLRTA
+855 RSAEIFLVACLRTA

-883 YYTNDWVTNDIFAQT
+883 YFAGDWVTCDIFAET
-898 DTDATKQSGQE
+898 SGAKE
-909 RQYGW
+909 SGISSHKYGW
-914 LSLSCNKDNPLYYIN
+914 LSLKCNGNDPLYYIN

-944 LGSSAEGDMGAG
+944 LGSSAEGDMGPG
-956 MRLNAIFASPV
+956 MRLNSIFASPV
-967 KLETGTYLLT
+967 KLEAGTYLLT

-984 GSVKCQLMTFEIK
+984 GSVKCQLKMFEIK
-997 ADDTTSFS
+997 EDDTTAFC
-1005 FELPAIEETFTPLA
+1005 FELPAMEETFTPLA
-1019 TIPQLSD
+1019 TIPQLAG
-1026 YLPLPNNN
+1026 YLPLPDNN

-1040 ISSSNEPTNHLMRD
+1040 ISSSNEPTNHMIRD
-1054 ISAMTADFE
+1054 ISAMAGDFE
-1063 KFPVE
+1063 KYPVE

-1075 KTELNQFVSS
+1075 DTELIQFVSG
-1085 NKRPLPKNLKL
+1085 NRRPLPKNLTL
-1096 KVDKEKR
+1096 KVDKGQK

-1109 TALTQAGYMPSG
+1109 SALAAAGLMPAEG
-1121 EEAQLPLLI
+1121 EAQLPLLV

-1159 TGSNE
+1159 TGTNE

>member
-1 MAESNIFAICFFTVI
+1 
-16 FTEIKLQEM
+16 M

-33 IESCLN
+33 IESCCN
-39 ARQAGANRVELC
+39 AREAGAHRVELC
-51 ASPDEG
+51 ASPQEG

-62 LGLMAAASNILKST
+62 IGMIAAASKVLKS
-76 QQNDNTKP
+76 QPQSKGDKP

-98 VYTDEEF
+98 VYTEEEF
-105 DVMRRDIRAIGES
+105 DVMQRDISAIGES

-124 VVTGILTQN
+124 VVFGILTQE
-133 GEIDIKRTAELT
+133 GHIDIERNSQLVK
-145 RLAGRYNL
+145 LAGKYNL

-158 RASDRATASPEQIVE
+158 RAADRCTAMPEQIVE
-173 EIIKTGA
+173 DIIETGA

-196 ENIKRMVKASGGR
+196 DNIRRMAKAAAGR
-209 IQIMCGS
+209 IKIMCGS
-216 GVTGENAAIL
+216 GVSEKNAGIL
-226 KESGVD
+226 KECGVD
-232 ALHATAKS
+232 AEHATAKS
-240 FRTSSACNVMR
+240 FRTSCACNIMR

-263 IMNIL
+263 IMKIL
-268 KNIQLLILF
+268 KELKLLVLF
-277 ALLPLITWGAPENK
+277 ALVPILSCTVTEK

-333 IANVKQTFKVREST
+333 IANVKQTFKVKDST
-347 PWGNNIPDNIFRHY
+347 LWGNTIPDNIFRHY
-361 VLPIRVNN
+361 VLPVRVNN

-374 ARIVFWRELQ
+374 ARIVFWRELR
-384 PRISNCKTMEEAAL
+384 PRIANCKTMEEAAL

-436 FAVAALRAVG
+436 FAVAALRAAG

-471 DGEWKYLGACEP
+471 DGQWKYLGACEP

-497 RGVFMQTRVFG
+497 RGLFMQTRVFG
-508 RYSGNEEIVSEE
+508 KYTGDEEIVKEGDL
-520 PIVTYI
+520 VTYI

-535 SKPVIKVVDKN
+535 SKPVIKVTDAK
-546 GRAVE
+546 GKPVE
-551 GASVD
+551 GAAVD
-556 YRIYNYSELYPDAT
+556 YRVYNYSELFPVAT

-599 YVKVNPAGKNEIT
+599 YVKTDPAGRDVIEIKIDKT
-612 ITLDRLNGSLLTD
+612 NNDALTD
-625 TLSIV
+625 TLTII
-630 PPAGGAFALSVS
+630 PPAGRAFALSVS
-642 EKERD
+642 EKERE
-647 ANDRMLVAEDSMR
+647 ANDRLLVTEDSIR
-660 AAYASTFIKKDE
+660 AAYAATFLSE
-672 SDAFGTGYGY
+672 RETYGWGGCLGF
-682 DTAKKERLWK
+682 DDNNKERLWNIVK
-692 LMSSSYGNYREI
+692 NSYGNYGQIIDFYNETY
-704 VNFTDKIFVD
+704 NDKTLPD
-714 NSLPGNRMDIAL
+714 NRTVIAL

-738 DFKAEMLCSHLRTS
+738 DLKGEMLFSHLHTAFA
-752 VLNGKENN
+752 NGKDNS
-760 LVAELS
+760 LIAALS
-766 DNNNLSG
+766 DNDDLSG
-773 SNMAIK
+773 NDMAIK
-779 YIISPRINT
+779 YIISPRIST
-788 ESLKGWREEIYRWLN
+788 ESLVQWRENIYNWLKDNGAFKAEEIARLV
-803 DNKIFSGNKSN
+803 KSN
-814 AAMALDIIN
+814 
-823 LVAAQVTID
+823 VVID
-832 PTTGR
+832 PSAGR
-837 RDVHL
+837 GDVHL
-842 SPLSMLKRLRGEK
+842 SPASMLKRMRGEK
-855 KSADIFLVASLRTA
+855 RSAEIFLVACLRTA

-883 YYTNDWVTNDIFAQT
+883 YFAGDWVTCDIFAET
-898 DTDATKQSGQE
+898 SGAKE
-909 RQYGW
+909 SGISSHKYGW
-914 LSLSCNKDNPLYYIN
+914 LSLKCNGDDPLYYIN

-944 LGSSAEGDMGAG
+944 LGSSAEGDMGPG
-956 MRLNAIFASPV
+956 MRLNSIFASPV
-967 KLETGTYLLT
+967 KLEAGTYLLT

-984 GSVKCQLMTFEIK
+984 GSVKCQLKMFEIK
-997 ADDTTSFS
+997 EDDTTAFC
-1005 FELPAIEETFTPLA
+1005 FELPAMEETFTPLV
-1019 TIPQLSD
+1019 TIPQLAD

-1040 ISSSNEPTNHLMRD
+1040 ISSSNEPTNHMIRD
-1054 ISAMTADFE
+1054 ISAMAGDFE
-1063 KFPVE
+1063 KYPVE

-1075 KTELNQFVSS
+1075 DTELIQFVSG
-1085 NKRPLPKNLKL
+1085 NRRPLPKNLTL
-1096 KVDKEKR
+1096 KVDKGQK

-1109 TALTQAGYMPSG
+1109 SALAAAGLMPAEG
-1121 EEAQLPLLI
+1121 EAQLPLLV

-1159 TGSNE
+1159 TGTNE